1 MDHGTADD
9 DKIGQTRDE
18 GGDEGAE
25 PAAATPVPSGPAR
38 SETPDIPRELPVL
51 PVRSV
56 VVFPGTVVPLSIGR
70 EKSKRLIDAVLAG
83 SKLLAVFTQR
93 REEVEDPGIDDIYR
107 VGTVAQVLKLLR
119 MPDGTNSLL
128 VHGVLRAGLEQF
140 VATEPYWQAL
150 VNPHQDEVRP
160 GLELEALAY
169 NARQAAEQVI
179 RLSPN
184 VPEEALQILLSIKDP
199 GPLADF
205 LAANLSLGVV
215 QKQELLETF
224 DVPDRLRKVNATLQ
238 NQLEVLRLAQKI
250 QTDVRKEIDK
260 TQRQYYLQEQLKAIQ
275 KELGQGDTLAA
286 ELQDLRQQIDQAN
299 MPEAVLKEA
308 HRELERLGRIPQ
320 ASPEHGVIRDYLDWL
335 IELPWAVETEDKL
348 DLQRAEEVLNADH
361 YGLEKIKRRILEH
374 LAVHKLNPEGKSPI
388 LCFAGPPGVGK
399 TSLGQSIA
407 RALDRRFIRI
417 ALGGVR
423 DEADIRGHRRT
434 YIGAIPGRVI
444 QEIRKAGTRNP
455 LFMLDELDKLG
466 ADFRGDPA
474 AALLE
479 VLDPEQ
485 NHNFTDHYLGVPF
498 DLSKVFF
505 IGTAN
510 YMDPVQPALRD
521 RMEVIELPGYTTEE
535 KIEIAKRYL
544 VPRQAE
550 RNGLG
555 GPGIRFEEEALRQVI
570 ESYTREAGVR
580 NLERSIGMI
589 CRGLAARVARGQEIA
604 RTVTANDLAEHLGP
618 PKFDREMAQRTSVPG
633 VATALAYTPVGGE
646 IIFVEATIM
655 PGRGSFTITGQVGG
669 VMQESAQA
677 ALSLVRSRAQEWG
690 ISVKRLSESDI
701 HVHVPA
707 GAVPKDGPSA
717 GVAMLTALVTL
728 LTDTTADPLI
738 GMTGEITLR
747 GLVLPVGGIKEK
759 LLAAHRAGLKK
770 VILPARNERD
780 LGEVPAEAREAL
792 QLVLATQV
800 EDVLAAAMPAR
811 RAARKAAPAAKRP
824 RSSADKKSKS
834 RKKAKSR
841 KKPRARK
848 TATAGA
854 GAVASAAAPNV
865 TVARPAPRGHRAA
878 APAPTEDR

>member
-1 MDHGTADD
+1 MGHGTADD
-9 DKIGQTRDE
+9 DRVNE
-18 GGDEGAE
+18 
-25 PAAATPVPSGPAR
+25 AAANGANATAGPAGEPVTA
-38 SETPDIPRELPVL
+38 SNAAEKPGLPDIPRELPVL
-51 PVRSV
+51 PVRNV

-83 SKLLAVFTQR
+83 SKLLAIFAQR
-93 REEVEDPGIDDIYR
+93 REEVDDPGIDDIYR

-140 VATEPYWQAL
+140 VATEPYWRAL
-150 VNPHQDEVRP
+150 IHPHRDEVKP
-160 GLELEALAY
+160 ALEIEALMY

-179 RLSPN
+179 GLSPS
-184 VPEEALQILLSIKDP
+184 VPEEALQILQSIKES

-205 LAANLSLGVV
+205 LAANLSLGLV

-224 DVPDRLRKVNATLQ
+224 DVADRLRKVNATLQ
-238 NQLEVLRLAQKI
+238 NQLEVLQLAQKI

-260 TQRQYYLQEQLKAIQ
+260 TQRQYYLQEQLKAIK
-275 KELGQGDTLAA
+275 KELGQEDTLAA
-286 ELQDLRQQIDQAN
+286 EVQELRQRIEEAK
-299 MPEAVLKEA
+299 MPETVLKEA
-308 HRELERLGRIPQ
+308 NRELERLARISQ
-320 ASPEHGVIRDYLDWL
+320 VSPEHGLIRDYLDWL
-335 IELPWAVETEDKL
+335 IELPWTVETEDKL
-348 DLQRAEEVLNADH
+348 DLQRAEEILEADH

-407 RALDRRFIRI
+407 RATGRKFIRI
-417 ALGGVR
+417 ALGGMR

-434 YIGAIPGRVI
+434 YIGAIPGRLI

-505 IGTAN
+505 IGTVN
-510 YMDPVQPALRD
+510 YMDPVEPALRD
-521 RMEVIELPGYTTEE
+521 RMEVIDLPGYTTEE
-535 KIEIAKRYL
+535 KTEIAKRYL
-544 VPRQAE
+544 VGRQIE
-550 RNGLG
+550 RNGLRDVG
-555 GPGIRFEEEALRQVI
+555 LKFEEDALRQVI

-580 NLERSIGMI
+580 NLERSIGTV
-589 CRGLAARVARGQEIA
+589 CRGLAAKVARGQKISK
-604 RTVTANDLAEHLGP
+604 TVAANDLTEYLGP
-618 PKFDREMAQRTSVPG
+618 PKFDRETALRSSIPG
-633 VATALAYTPVGGE
+633 VATGLAYTPVGGE
-646 IIFVEATIM
+646 IIFVEATVM
-655 PGRGSFTITGQVGG
+655 PGRGSFIITGQIGG

-677 ALSLVRSRAQEWG
+677 ALSLIRSRGQEWG
-690 ISVKRLSESDI
+690 ISTQRLSESDI

-707 GAVPKDGPSA
+707 GAIPKDGPSA
-717 GVAMLTALVTL
+717 GVAMLTALFTL
-728 LTDTTADPLI
+728 LTEMVADPTV

-770 VILPARNERD
+770 VVLPARNERD
-780 LGEVPAEAREAL
+780 LEEVPNEARAAL
-792 QLVLATQV
+792 QLVFVEQV
-800 EDVLAAAMPAR
+800 EDALLAAVPALEV
-811 RAARKAAPAAKRP
+811 AR
-824 RSSADKKSKS
+824 
-834 RKKAKSR
+834 KAKSR
-841 KKPRARK
+841 HKKPPGRTRK
-848 TATAGA
+848 KPKSSKQA
-854 GAVASAAAPNV
+854 GAVTPV
-865 TVARPAPRGHRAA
+865 GKEKRAA
-878 APAPTEDR
+878 WRAMAKGRAGPTNRGLTTDAAQRGPRA